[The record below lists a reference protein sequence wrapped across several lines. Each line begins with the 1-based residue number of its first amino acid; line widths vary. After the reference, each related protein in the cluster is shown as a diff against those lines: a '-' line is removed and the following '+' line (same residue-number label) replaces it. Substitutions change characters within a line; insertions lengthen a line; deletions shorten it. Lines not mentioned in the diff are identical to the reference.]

1 LIAALSAALAGCGSS
16 SSGGTQ
22 EYQATP
28 TGNHLDGLVLKPA
41 KPAPRLSL
49 RNYDGRPVSL
59 SKLRGKA
66 VLVTFVY
73 THCPD
78 VCPVIVSKLA
88 AAQRSLGA
96 EARNVQ
102 IVAVS
107 VDPWHD
113 TPVGVRS
120 FLAARGALGR
130 MDYLLGT
137 PQELRR
143 VWKAWDVGVVNAN
156 EVRHG
161 HTAIVYGIS
170 ASGKMED
177 AYPGGFS
184 AAEITHDVPLLAQ
197 S

>member
-1 LIAALSAALAGCGSS
+1 VALAGCGSS

-22 EYQATP
+22 QYRAP
-28 TGNHLDGLVLKPA
+28 LTGNHLEGLVLKPA

-49 RNYDGRPVSL
+49 RNYDGRMVSL

-78 VCPVIVSKLA
+78 ICPVIVSKLA
-88 AAQRSLGA
+88 AAQRSLGPG
-96 EARNVQ
+96 ARDLQ

-113 TPVGVRS
+113 TPVDVRS
-120 FLAARGALGR
+120 FLAKRGALGR

-137 PQELRR
+137 PRELRR
-143 VWKAWDVGVVNAN
+143 VWKAWDVGVVSAN
-156 EVRHG
+156 EVRPG

-170 ASGKMED
+170 ASGKLED

-184 AAEITHDVPLLAQ
+184 AAEIAHDVPLLAQ